1 MRKKIIISC
10 VVIIVLAALIVLL
23 PYPQRIKRTFYG
35 VNSFDGEKANISF
48 DMTYYRYLFKRDTIS
63 GKVTVTCGEKT
74 TVYKENDLQYI
85 TDAWPL
91 NNEDETL
98 HFFIGW
104 YFNAD
109 LLPEPILESVRLYL
123 SKDFN
128 KMVLYHEPE
137 DSEPKQ
143 YIGNIEQ
150 GKEQET
156 IQYFEEYIK

>member
-1 MRKKIIISC
+1 MRC
-10 VVIIVLAALIVLL
+10 CRVRL
-23 PYPQRIKRTFYG
+23 PDGYPQRIKRTFYG
-35 VNSFDGEKANISF
+35 VNSFDGEKANISL

-63 GKVTVTCGEKT
+63 GEIAVTCGEKT

-91 NNEDETL
+91 NNEDKTL
-98 HFFIGW
+98 HFFVGW
-104 YFNAD
+104 YFNVD

-128 KMVLYHEPE
+128 KMVLYHEPQ

-143 YIGNIEQ
+143 YIGNVEQ

-156 IQYFEEYIK
+156 IRYFGEYIK

>member
-1 MRKKIIISC
+1 MKKKIIISC
-10 VVIIVLAALIVLL
+10 IVIIVIVVLISLL

-35 VNSFDGEKANISF
+35 FNSFDNKKATISF

-63 GKVTVTCGEKT
+63 GEVAVTCGEKT
-74 TVYKENDLQYI
+74 TVYTEKDLQYHGL
-85 TDAWPL
+85 WPL
-91 NNEDETL
+91 NNEDKTL
-98 HFFIGW
+98 HYFIGW
-104 YFNAD
+104 YFNVD

-150 GKEQET
+150 GKERET